1 MTEREERSLHCASA
15 KSADAPVGMTSGVG
29 GNNCRI
35 VRIVELASEWGDSR
49 VGGFAGVAIV
59 GVDLDGFVGGAAHC
73 GRLAPVADQPTTLV
87 KVPISSM
94 EMRISSEG
102 CKVKAS
108 GGTMPVPVSKKQP
121 EGKTLSRKR

>member
-1 MTEREERSLHCASA
+1 MLGAE
-15 KSADAPVGMTSGVG
+15 APG
-29 GNNCRI
+29 GDDQALDFAGAF
-35 VRIVELASEWGDSR
+35 EDFGD
-49 VGGFAGVAIV
+49 GGGAVVALDGIFAGVAV
-59 GVDLDGFVGGAAHC
+59 GAVDLNGFAGGAAHC

-94 EMRISSEG
+94 EMRISSED